1 MEKTVSFHTLGCK
14 VNQYETQAM
23 TELFENAGYKVL
35 PFDSICDVYV
45 VNTCTVTGTGDKKS
59 RQIIR
64 RCQGLNPQA
73 VIVVAGC
80 YSQVAPE
87 EISAMGVDVV
97 LGNKDKSN
105 VVALTEEAI
114 LGKKSCAVSDI
125 LKCRTFEDMSIS
137 NFNDKTRA
145 FVKIEDGCNS
155 FCTYCLIPYARG
167 PVRSRDIESIVNEV
181 KSLSESGFAEVV
193 LTGIHIASYGLDIK
207 DSNLTLYDVIRYV
220 HEIEGI
226 KRIRLGSIEPR
237 ILTEEF
243 VKKISE
249 LPKVCH
255 HFHISLQSGCDETL
269 KRMNR
274 KYDTALYSQ
283 VVQNI
288 RKYMPESAI
297 TTDIM
302 AGFPGETEEEFKT
315 SVAFLEEICFA
326 ESHVFAYSNRKGTK
340 ADKMPNQVKRK
351 DKNRRASIM
360 AEAAKRCREKF
371 LNSFKGE
378 EIEVLIE
385 REVEKSIYEGHTSN
399 YIKVHVSSEADIS
412 RKFVK
417 VKIIRVFDEYVLGE
431 MCDN

>member
-1 MEKTVSFHTLGCK
+1 MDKTVSFHTLGCK

-45 VNTCTVTGTGDKKS
+45 VNTCTVTGMGDKKS

-64 RCQGLNPQA
+64 RCQSLNPHA

-87 EISAMGVDVV
+87 KIVSLGVDVV
-97 LGNKDKSN
+97 IGNEEKSN
-105 VVALTEEAI
+105 VVALAEQAI
-114 LGKKSCAVSDI
+114 SGKKSNAVSDI
-125 LKCRTFEDMSIS
+125 LKCRTFEDMQIT

-155 FCTYCLIPYARG
+155 FCTYCMIPYARG
-167 PVRSRDIESIVNEV
+167 PVRSRDIENIVDEV
-181 KSLSESGFAEVV
+181 KTLSKNGFSEVV

-207 DSNLTLYDVIRYV
+207 DGGLTLYDVIKCV
-220 HEIEGI
+220 HEIDGI

-237 ILTEEF
+237 ILTEDF
-243 VKKISE
+243 VRKLSE
-249 LPKVCH
+249 LPKVCD

-274 KYDTALYSQ
+274 KYDTALYRQ
-283 VVQNI
+283 VVENI
-288 RKYMPESAI
+288 RKYMPQSAI

-302 AGFPGETEEEFKT
+302 VGFPGETEDEFKT

-340 ADKMPNQVKRK
+340 ADKMPHQVKRK
-351 DKNRRASIM
+351 DKNERAAIM
-360 AEAAKRCREKF
+360 AEAAKSCREKF
-371 LNSFKGE
+371 LVSFIGK
-378 EIEVLIE
+378 EIEVLLE
-385 REVEKSIYEGHTSN
+385 REVESGIYEGHTSN
-399 YIKVHVSSEADIS
+399 YIKVHVPSLKDIS

-417 VKIIRVFDEYVLGE
+417 VRILKVFDEYVFGE